1 MTAIAYVREARCYK
15 LRGDASECSRYLEHA
30 ASYRNMAKGYRL
42 MAKVT
47 PR

>member
-1 MTAIAYVREARCYK
+1 MTAIAYVREARGYK
-15 LRGDASECSRYLEHA
+15 LRGDIGESHRYLEHA

-42 MAKVT
+42 MAKTT